1 MRSWRVQAKRL
12 RCSCAVLDAVGASVS
27 VEIEQTGRYGAAI
40 GKFGCQRLCDSGGAN
55 ALELST
61 SPPPKVL
68 FRGLESESPQDLI
81 RIAVTLSVRK
91 LP

>member
-27 VEIEQTGRYGAAI
+27 VEIEQTGRYGAAK

-61 SPPPKVL
+61 SPPPNAQV
-68 FRGLESESPQDLI
+68 RGPKWVPPKDHRAL
-81 RIAVTLSVRK
+81 LSAA
-91 LP
+91 